1 MIDIAA
7 FSRRI
12 RRRAI
17 AAATLFFG
25 GAFMLVVDFTTR
37 LPTAEKGEFAFVW
50 VFLMAVGGFFYY
62 LSMELPSK
70 EVMQMAEDRKGL
82 LTVGEIATALAI
94 NPDLALRT
102 LHHLQRIGVAAPR
115 WQELQKNLWE
125 FPDYIQLPISQAIDL
140 ARQQGGRLTLQDLV
154 ASGHSVEIAQQT
166 FDVIQEK
173 GLARQQPTDSL
184 SLLLG
189 QH

>member
-1 MIDIAA
+1 MQQQIAA
-7 FSRRI
+7 VC
-12 RRRAI
+12 
-17 AAATLFFG
+17 G
-25 GAFMLVVDFTTR
+25 
-37 LPTAEKGEFAFVW
+37 P
-50 VFLMAVGGFFYY
+50 
-62 LSMELPSK
+62 LPSK
-70 EVMQMAEDRKGL
+70 PQEDPEVANAVNPSAGSPRLRDLVDSLQTISDLEWKAVFCEIDLSEKILRQDRAGTYARMDFASREAYRSVVSELAKGSKRAEHE
-82 LTVGEIATALAI
+82 VAT
-94 NPDLALRT
+94 
-102 LHHLQRIGVAAPR
+102 
-115 WQELQKNLWE
+115 
-125 FPDYIQLPISQAIDL
+125 QAIDL